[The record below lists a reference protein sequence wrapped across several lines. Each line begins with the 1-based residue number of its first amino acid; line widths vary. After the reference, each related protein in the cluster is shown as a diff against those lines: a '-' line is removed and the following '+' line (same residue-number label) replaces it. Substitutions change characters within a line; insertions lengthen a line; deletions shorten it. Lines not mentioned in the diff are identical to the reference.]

1 MSEYFTVIPGKP
13 TRHDPKPVVPE
24 SGSAGDSNFRE
35 RDWSSSPVAD
45 NDNNAWIVSFNDGG
59 VDGIDDY
66 GDGSVRCV
74 R

>member
-1 MSEYFTVIPGKP
+1 VSEYFTVIPGKP
-13 TRHDPKPVVPE
+13 TWHDSKPVVPE

-45 NDNNAWIVSFNDGG
+45 NDNNAWNVNFNNGN
-59 VDGIDDY
+59 VNNNNIDNNNNA
-66 GDGSVRCV
+66 RCV